1 MAVDERGFAPYTNRR
16 RVFPLMKAAV
26 LFTFVL
32 LSTTFAQA
40 DFSYTTTSRATGGM
54 AASLGGAS
62 NNPPAKQY
70 FKGQKMKTD
79 IGDTAIIID
88 FDAQT
93 MTTINNRAKTVSVR
107 SLSDAAPAGQSGVSV
122 KIDVKETGQQKT
134 INGYNCKEVVMTMD
148 VDIPQA
154 QQMGKMQMEMDLWLS
169 PDVPGIGELRSFYKK
184 NMDKFPWAS
193 LSGGGNQGGMQA
205 GIAQLQRKIA
215 EVGGVQV
222 ESVMKVKPAGGA
234 GAPAMPQMSAA
245 QQAQMAA
252 AMEKLK
258 AMQSQGGPAA
268 AAAAQAMAR
277 MGGVASPGGA
287 SSSLMEITTD
297 ASDFSTASIPDSVFA
312 IPAGYQKVDAK

>member
-1 MAVDERGFAPYTNRR
+1 
-16 RVFPLMKAAV
+16 MKVAV

-32 LSTTFAQA
+32 LSTTLARA
-40 DFSYTTTSRATGGM
+40 DFSYTTTTRTTGGM
-54 AASLGGAS
+54 AASLGGA
-62 NNPPAKQY
+62 NNTPPAKHY

-79 IGDTAIIID
+79 TGDIATILD

-93 MTTINNRAKTVSVR
+93 ITTINNRSKTVTVR
-107 SLSDAAPAGQSGVSV
+107 SLSDVGAGGQNNMSV

-134 INGYNCKEVVMTMD
+134 INGYNSKEIVMTMD
-148 VDIPQA
+148 AEIPQA

-169 PDVPGIGELRSFYKK
+169 SDVPGIGELRSFYQK
-184 NMDKFPWAS
+184 NMDRFPWAA
-193 LSGGGNQGGMQA
+193 LSGGGNRGGMQA

-222 ESVMKVKPAGGA
+222 ESVMKVKLAGGA
-234 GAPAMPQMSAA
+234 GAPVMPQMSAA

-258 AMQSQGGPAA
+258 AMQSQGGPGA
-268 AAAAQAMAR
+268 AAAAQAMGR
-277 MGGVASPGGA
+277 MGGMAGGAAPGA
-287 SSSLMEITTD
+287 SSSMMEVTTD